1 MVEDAWVR
9 IWLGIDLFLTDW
21 SRWKKRVRNAPW
33 KLRLAGAQL
42 VDRGLTS
49 RRPRDWRTH
58 FSHRLS
64 GSGIEIG
71 ALSRPLQT
79 HPGIKVRY
87 VDRHKISELRA
98 EYHELH
104 TFPFTEPDIVDDA
117 HTLGTL
123 PDASEDFLIA
133 AHLLEHMRDP
143 IRALEAWCRVV
154 RPGGLIYLI
163 LPDKRASFDRFRQRT
178 PLDHMVLDY
187 RQPSRDRDFAHFMD
201 FVVHAMQKT
210 GQVAVEEARRL
221 EQIDYSIHF
230 HVFQPADAVRLLQW
244 FARHVR
250 PIEIVEGPVTYP
262 FSDEFHT
269 LLRVL

>member
-1 MVEDAWVR
+1 VR

-21 SRWKKRVRNAPW
+21 KRWKKRVRNTPW
-33 KLRLAGAQL
+33 KLKLAGSQL
-42 VDRGLTS
+42 VDRSLVS
-49 RRPRDWRTH
+49 RRPKDWRAH
-58 FSHRLS
+58 FSRRLT

-79 HPGIKVRY
+79 HARMKVRY
-87 VDRHKISELRA
+87 VDRHDLSELRA

-104 TFPFTEPDIVDDA
+104 LFPFTAPDIVDDA

-143 IRALEAWCRVV
+143 IGALEAWCRVV
-154 RPGGLIYLI
+154 RPGGLVYLI
-163 LPDKRASFDRFRQRT
+163 LPDKRATFDRFRERT
-178 PLDHMVLDY
+178 PLAHMIEDY
-187 RQPSRDRDFAHFMD
+187 RQPSRERDAEHFLD
-201 FVVHAMQKT
+201 FVVTVLSKQ
-210 GQVAVEEARRL
+210 GQAAIDEAKRL
-221 EQIDYSIHF
+221 EEIDYSIHF
-230 HVFQPADAVRLLQW
+230 HVFQPADIVILLRW

-250 PIEIVEGPVTYP
+250 PIEIVEGPVSYP

-269 LLRVL
+269 LVRVR